1 MGLTVDLTQGKLESL
16 YKTKNCEISGLP
28 LIFKANSGL
37 NGVSVYR
44 KDKNLGLTDSNTRLV
59 TTGMN
64 QLRSD
69 SSYEMFMEYLSLT
82 DTQPE
87 KDIKLSLNTNMK
99 LNDIFSSAKA
109 RAKNKAN
116 LLGKPLDEFF
126 NITFDELLAKFL
138 ETKGLCSI
146 TNVPLDL
153 EFRTPRAIRNP
164 SLVRI
169 DSNLGYIKGNIQFI
183 SLGANFMK
191 HEVNSNEDSK
201 KFYREALDGVRRL
214 SATINPA
221 K

>member
-37 NGVSVYR
+37 NGVSVDR
-44 KDKNLGLTDSNTRLV
+44 KD
-59 TTGMN
+59 
-64 QLRSD
+64 
-69 SSYEMFMEYLSLT
+69 
-82 DTQPE
+82 
-87 KDIKLSLNTNMK
+87 TNMK
-99 LNDIFSSAKA
+99 LNDIFSIAKA

-153 EFRTPRAIRNP
+153 EFWAPRAILNP
-164 SLVRI
+164 SLDRI

-214 SATINPA
+214 LIQQNNLN
-221 K
+221 